1 MLSEN
6 PAFIHVTDDTD
17 PEANTPSDGE
27 GEGDDLEESVHAV
40 GALGD
45 QISGNAARHPQR
57 GALTRATAAIA
68 ARLGPPP
75 PTGANASY
83 TRALFGT
90 LVAQARPVV
99 YDGVTALLFVFGAR
113 IAPLRTTPGANP
125 RAGHRR

>member
-6 PAFIHVTDDTD
+6 PAFVHVTDDTD

-45 QISGNAARHPQR
+45 QISGNTARRPQC
-57 GALTRATAAIA
+57 
-68 ARLGPPP
+68 ARVRRV
-75 PTGANASY
+75 
-83 TRALFGT
+83 RALFGT

-113 IAPLRTTPGANP
+113 NAPLRTTPGANP